1 MKKKYEK
8 GERESFL
15 LVFIV
20 KYLKK
25 TMVETVVYFLSERHS
40 ALSIG
45 EYVFLVFF
53 HRMKG

>member
-1 MKKKYEK
+1 MEKYEK

-40 ALSIG
+40 ALSINW
-45 EYVFLVFF
+45 
-53 HRMKG
+53 